1 MFIDFLFEV
10 FRQNAE
16 SEAVIWHDQSFA
28 YGKLLDWTNHW
39 RAYLRKNRIAAGTV
53 TAVEADF
60 SPNAIA
66 LMLALIESG
75 CIAVPLTSSVAAKKA
90 EFMAIARVEALL
102 ELDARDEAR
111 LARFERPPTHEILQ
125 RLRERGHP
133 GLILFS
139 SGSTGESKAAVH
151 DIVGMLGKFKV
162 RRHARRAITFL
173 LYDHIGGFNTM
184 LYQLS
189 NAGCIVTVQDRDP
202 DTVLRAVERHKVELL
217 PTSPTFINLILLS
230 EAYRRYDLS
239 SLKIVT
245 YGTEPMPE
253 STLRRFHQVLPHIEL
268 QQTYGLSEVGI
279 LRSKSRSSDSLWVK
293 LGGEGFQTRVVDEIL
308 QIKAE
313 SAMLGYLNAPS
324 PFTDDGWFNT
334 GDKVE
339 VDGDYFRI
347 LGRQSEI
354 INVGGQK
361 VYPAQVESV
370 VQEMPE
376 VAEVSVY
383 GEKNVIMGQIVCAV
397 IRLRES
403 RDARQFHRELRQF
416 CRQRLQEFQI
426 PVQVRLV
433 ENAMHG
439 ERFKKNRRENVASWK
454 FKPDTLVSVHEQMA
468 LVKAQSTRGFFTNY
482 FRQEMVGPQ
491 ILTAATARSVLL
503 ANDEHD
509 FFRLYFFT
517 SDLADLEQIL
527 RDVDF
532 PGDVVASYLTKAA
545 DENIAAAFQQSGFN
559 PIATYRRMIT
569 YRLPQQGPN
578 PALEYAIAAD
588 VDELHEGLFQAFNKY
603 TDHLPTK
610 NRLHGYV
617 LNQWVIVHRQ
627 TGRILGAVCFQLQGP
642 RVNYNYLYNF
652 SRNALDFLRLQNNF
666 YGVMH
671 QRGIRAGFL
680 WINRTDTRLAA
691 LHESMGWR
699 FDGLQDYFYL
709 RSSVN

>member
-10 FRQNAE
+10 FRENAE
-16 SEAVIWHDQSFA
+16 SEAVIWQDQSFA
-28 YGKLLDWTNHW
+28 YAKLLERTNHW
-39 RAYLRKNRIAAGTV
+39 RSYLLENRIPTGTV

-66 LMLALIESG
+66 LMLALIENG
-75 CIAVPLTSSVAAKKA
+75 CIAVPLTSAVAAKKA
-90 EFMAIARVEALL
+90 EFMEIAEVEALL

-111 LARFERPPTHEILQ
+111 LTRFERSSTHQILQ

-139 SGSTGESKAAVH
+139 SGSTGQSKAAVH
-151 DIVGMLGKFKV
+151 DIVGMLAKFKV

-189 NAGCIVTVQDRDP
+189 NAGCIVTVQNRDP
-202 DTVLRAVERHKVELL
+202 DSVLRAVERHKVELL
-217 PTSPTFINLILLS
+217 PTSPTFIKLILLS
-230 EAYRRYDLS
+230 EAYLRYDLS

-245 YGTEPMPE
+245 YGTEPMQE
-253 STLRRFHQVLPHIEL
+253 STLRLFHEVLPHIKL

-376 VAEVSVY
+376 VEEVSVY
-383 GEKNVIMGQIVCAV
+383 GEKNAITGQIVCAA
-397 IRLRES
+397 IRLRQS
-403 RDARQFHRELRQF
+403 RDVRQFHRELRQF
-416 CRQRLQEFQI
+416 CQQRLQEFQI
-426 PVQVRLV
+426 PVRVRLV

-439 ERFKKNRRENVASWK
+439 ERFKKNRRGYVAS
-454 FKPDTLVSVHEQMA
+454 
-468 LVKAQSTRGFFTNY
+468 
-482 FRQEMVGPQ
+482 
-491 ILTAATARSVLL
+491 
-503 ANDEHD
+503 
-509 FFRLYFFT
+509 
-517 SDLADLEQIL
+517 
-527 RDVDF
+527 
-532 PGDVVASYLTKAA
+532 
-545 DENIAAAFQQSGFN
+545 
-559 PIATYRRMIT
+559 
-569 YRLPQQGPN
+569 
-578 PALEYAIAAD
+578 
-588 VDELHEGLFQAFNKY
+588 
-603 TDHLPTK
+603 
-610 NRLHGYV
+610 
-617 LNQWVIVHRQ
+617 
-627 TGRILGAVCFQLQGP
+627 
-642 RVNYNYLYNF
+642 
-652 SRNALDFLRLQNNF
+652 
-666 YGVMH
+666 
-671 QRGIRAGFL
+671 
-680 WINRTDTRLAA
+680 
-691 LHESMGWR
+691 
-699 FDGLQDYFYL
+699 
-709 RSSVN
+709 

>member
-1 MFIDFLFEV
+1 MFIDFLFDV

-16 SEAVIWHDQSFA
+16 SEAVIWEEQSFA
-28 YGKLLDWTNHW
+28 YGQLLDSTNHW
-39 RAYLRKNRIAAGTV
+39 RSYLCENRIAAGTV

-66 LMLALIESG
+66 LMLALIETG

-90 EFMAIARVEALL
+90 EFMAISGVEALL

-111 LARFERPPTHEILQ
+111 LTRFERPEAHEIVQ
-125 RLRERGHP
+125 RLRKRGHP
-133 GLILFS
+133 GLVLFS
-139 SGSTGESKAAVH
+139 SGSTGQSKAAVH
-151 DIVGMLGKFKV
+151 DIVGMLAKFKV

-189 NAGCIVTVQDRDP
+189 NAGCIVTVQGRDP

-253 STLRRFHQVLPHIEL
+253 STLRRFHQALPNVEL

-279 LRSKSRSSDSLWVK
+279 LRSKSRSSDSLWVR
-293 LGGEGFQTRVVDEIL
+293 LGGEGFQTRVVDGIL

-324 PFTDDGWFNT
+324 PFTDDGWFDT

-347 LGRQSEI
+347 LGRQSDI

-383 GEKNVIMGQIVCAV
+383 GEKNAIMGQIPCAT
-397 IRLRES
+397 IRLRQP
-403 RDARQFHRELRQF
+403 RDVREFHSELRRF

-426 PVQVRLV
+426 PVRVRLV
-433 ENAMHG
+433 ESAMHG
-439 ERFKKNRRENVASWK
+439 GRFKKNRREY
-454 FKPDTLVSVHEQMA
+454 LVS
-468 LVKAQSTRGFFTNY
+468 
-482 FRQEMVGPQ
+482 
-491 ILTAATARSVLL
+491 
-503 ANDEHD
+503 
-509 FFRLYFFT
+509 
-517 SDLADLEQIL
+517 
-527 RDVDF
+527 
-532 PGDVVASYLTKAA
+532 
-545 DENIAAAFQQSGFN
+545 
-559 PIATYRRMIT
+559 
-569 YRLPQQGPN
+569 
-578 PALEYAIAAD
+578 
-588 VDELHEGLFQAFNKY
+588 
-603 TDHLPTK
+603 
-610 NRLHGYV
+610 
-617 LNQWVIVHRQ
+617 
-627 TGRILGAVCFQLQGP
+627 
-642 RVNYNYLYNF
+642 
-652 SRNALDFLRLQNNF
+652 
-666 YGVMH
+666 
-671 QRGIRAGFL
+671 
-680 WINRTDTRLAA
+680 
-691 LHESMGWR
+691 
-699 FDGLQDYFYL
+699 
-709 RSSVN
+709 

>member
-1 MFIDFLFEV
+1 MFIDFLFDV

-16 SEAVIWHDQSFA
+16 SEAVIWQDQSFA
-28 YGKLLDWTNHW
+28 YGQLLDSTNHW
-39 RAYLRKNRIAAGTV
+39 RSYLCENRIAAGTV

-66 LMLALIESG
+66 LMLALIETG

-90 EFMAIARVEALL
+90 EFMAISGVEALL

-111 LARFERPPTHEILQ
+111 LTRFERPEAHEIVQ
-125 RLRERGHP
+125 RLRKRGHP
-133 GLILFS
+133 GLVLFS
-139 SGSTGESKAAVH
+139 SGSTGQSKAAVH
-151 DIVGMLGKFKV
+151 DIVGMLAKFKV

-189 NAGCIVTVQDRDP
+189 NAGCIVTVQGRDP

-253 STLRRFHQVLPHIEL
+253 STLRRFHQALPNVEL

-279 LRSKSRSSDSLWVK
+279 LRSKSRSSDSLWVR
-293 LGGEGFQTRVVDEIL
+293 LGGEGFQTRVVDGIL

-324 PFTDDGWFNT
+324 PFTDDGWFDT

-347 LGRQSEI
+347 LGRQSDI

-383 GEKNVIMGQIVCAV
+383 GEKNAIMGQIPCAT
-397 IRLRES
+397 IRLRQP
-403 RDARQFHRELRQF
+403 RDVREFHRELRRF

-426 PVQVRLV
+426 PVRVRLV
-433 ENAMHG
+433 ESAMHG
-439 ERFKKNRRENVASWK
+439 GRFKKNRREY
-454 FKPDTLVSVHEQMA
+454 LVS
-468 LVKAQSTRGFFTNY
+468 
-482 FRQEMVGPQ
+482 
-491 ILTAATARSVLL
+491 
-503 ANDEHD
+503 
-509 FFRLYFFT
+509 
-517 SDLADLEQIL
+517 
-527 RDVDF
+527 
-532 PGDVVASYLTKAA
+532 
-545 DENIAAAFQQSGFN
+545 
-559 PIATYRRMIT
+559 
-569 YRLPQQGPN
+569 
-578 PALEYAIAAD
+578 
-588 VDELHEGLFQAFNKY
+588 
-603 TDHLPTK
+603 
-610 NRLHGYV
+610 
-617 LNQWVIVHRQ
+617 
-627 TGRILGAVCFQLQGP
+627 
-642 RVNYNYLYNF
+642 
-652 SRNALDFLRLQNNF
+652 
-666 YGVMH
+666 
-671 QRGIRAGFL
+671 
-680 WINRTDTRLAA
+680 
-691 LHESMGWR
+691 
-699 FDGLQDYFYL
+699 
-709 RSSVN
+709 